1 MTGAAAVRVRTAG
14 LPARALWPVVT
25 RVSRVLDLAADV
37 SGIAAHLRRD
47 PLLANRVPRAGV
59 RVPGAWDPFE
69 AGVRALLGQQ
79 ISVAAARTLLGRL
92 IERCGTAR
100 PDARERFAGDDARR
114 SHLFP
119 TAEQVAN
126 ADLSQLGV
134 PQSRANAVQS
144 FARAVADGS
153 LDLVTPRP
161 LEEHVAAL
169 TALPGIGDWTAQ
181 YLAMRALGEPDA
193 FPAGDLG
200 VRQALAEAEAVS
212 CRRSA
217 RCSRARKRGGRGARM
232 R

>member
-1 MTGAAAVRVRTAG
+1 
-14 LPARALWPVVT
+14 
-25 RVSRVLDLAADV
+25 
-37 SGIAAHLRRD
+37 
-47 PLLANRVPRAGV
+47 V

-92 IERCGTAR
+92 IERCGTRLDPTLAN
-100 PDARERFAGDDARR
+100 AFAGNGA
-114 SHLFP
+114 SSASPPLTHLFP

-134 PQSRANAVQS
+134 PQSRANAVQT
-144 FARAVADGS
+144 FARAVANGS

-200 VRQALAEAEAVS
+200 VRQALARAAAGGGSGELPSERAVLARAEAWRPWRAYAVIALWTGHS
-212 CRRSA
+212 ESKTRTHSRTTKARRPTQ
-217 RCSRARKRGGRGARM
+217 
-232 R
+232 